1 LKLPIKNWQIYIQCR
16 RSEGSK
22 RELFNLIWN
31 QYQKRIVFFI
41 RNMVKDNAEDL
52 FQDVMLKV
60 YRNLD
65 KYNPLY
71 SFNSWIYSIA
81 RNHCLNFINKNRLPA
96 QSLESGDESLYS
108 GRENNSPE
116 VASINKELS
125 QKIEN
130 VLNTFSEENRQV
142 AFLYFYEGLK
152 NREIAQVMDV
162 PTGTVKSRLHK
173 IREIFKKDLEKYH
186 GY

>member
-1 LKLPIKNWQIYIQCR
+1 MKLAIKNWQIYIQCR
-16 RSEGSK
+16 RSEGSR

-31 QYQKRIVFFI
+31 QYQRRIIFFI

-81 RNHCLNFINKNRLPA
+81 RNHCLNFINKKRLPA
-96 QSLESGDESLYS
+96 QSLESGDESQH
-108 GRENNSPE
+108 GAKENNSPE
-116 VASINKELS
+116 VESINKELT

-142 AFLYFYEGLK
+142 AFLYFYEELK
-152 NREIAQVMDV
+152 NREIAQIMDV

-173 IREIFKKDLEKYH
+173 IREILKKDLEKYY
-186 GY
+186 G

>member
-1 LKLPIKNWQIYIQCR
+1 MKSSIKNWQIFIQSR
-16 RSEGSK
+16 KSESSRK
-22 RELFNLIWN
+22 ELFDLIWN
-31 QYQKRIVFFI
+31 QYQRRIIFFI

-81 RNHCLNFINKNRLPA
+81 RNHCLNFINKKRIA
-96 QSLESGDESLYS
+96 TQSLESRNDSQHTGEM
-108 GRENNSPE
+108 NNSPE
-116 VASINKELS
+116 VNSINKELN
-125 QKIEN
+125 QKIED

-142 AFLYFYEGLK
+142 TFLYFYENFK
-152 NREIAQVMDV
+152 NREIAQIMDV

-173 IREIFKKDLEKYH
+173 IRSILKKDLENYY
-186 GY
+186 G